1 MIDATVARAR
11 EAQDA
16 WADALERRLA
26 RLREVTASLLQ
37 VADPVARLANASAY
51 LEAFGHVTVAWIWLD
66 QVMALGE
73 RDDDFAHGKRQ
84 AARYFM
90 QWELPR
96 MDAWLDR
103 LADNDDTALAMRDD
117 WF

>member
-1 MIDATVARAR
+1 MLVLLLLTAAIVSALAAQSRRRAEVARRLSDQAVAVQGLALFDDALSR
-11 EAQDA
+11 EA
-16 WADALERRLA
+16 
-26 RLREVTASLLQ
+26 LL
-37 VADPVARLANASAY
+37 D
-51 LEAFGHVTVAWIWLD
+51 T
-66 QVMALGE
+66 LGD
-73 RDDDFAHGKRQ
+73 RDDDFARGKRQ

-96 MDAWLDR
+96 ADAWLDR